1 MKKITMQFLFAE
13 TPACDGGEIVAI
25 PYNEFMELGKDVCI
39 SMHGLRSNQSFAD
52 IREVTVNLKP
62 VDEVYN
68 GEGLWGQGAGTFT
81 DWTLDGNHDHAIV
94 KWFKYMRA
102 YLPDQFDKFV
112 SDTQTV
118 INSDHV
124 ANLTQLKPTPEQ
136 VEFNVTDTLVPSDL
150 LTFDNIPTST
160 DLKSRAVE
168 VASYANGFKQAMI
181 GGAPYFMSYLEQELK
196 NNGVQPLY
204 SFTQRVSVEEVV
216 MDENLNLITKKT
228 SVFKHIGFV
237 KA

>member
-25 PYNEFMELGKDVCI
+25 PYASFLELGKDVCI

-68 GEGLWGQGAGTFT
+68 GEGLWGQGAGSFT
-81 DWTLDGNHDHAIV
+81 DWVLDGNHDYAIV
-94 KWFKYMRA
+94 KWFKHLKN
-102 YLPDQFDKFV
+102 LPDQFEKFI
-112 SDTQTV
+112 SNTENNNNNQ
-118 INSDHV
+118 I
-124 ANLTQLKPTPEQ
+124 ANLTQHKPTPEQ
-136 VEFNVTDTLVPSDL
+136 VESNVTDTLVPSDL
-150 LTFDNIPTST
+150 LTFDNIPTSA
-160 DLKSRAVE
+160 DLKARAVK
-168 VASYANGFKQAMI
+168 VASYAKGFKQAMI

-196 NNGVQPLY
+196 SNGIQPLY

-237 KA
+237 EA